1 MRLVKILLFVILTA
15 SSFTTAAEEGARSLA
30 ELFRAVDP
38 SVVEI
43 MTVQQVVADQ
53 GPARRVAAGS
63 QGSGFLI
70 SSDGRIMTAA
80 HVVQV
85 ADKIT
90 VKFVTGDEVP
100 ARVLASDPSSDVALI
115 QAESVPEGVTPA
127 QLGDSDAASVG
138 DQVFVIGAPFG
149 IAHSLSVGHISARR
163 APNHLFGGFEKVELL
178 QTDAAIN
185 QGNSGGP
192 MFNMRGEVIGVVSHI
207 FSTSGGFQG
216 LGFVVTSNLAMKVLI
231 DDPTAWTGLH
241 GQLVDGPVAAAL
253 NIPQSAG
260 ILVEN
265 VATGSLG
272 SALGL
277 RAGDLKTTIAGEDL
291 TLGGDIIL
299 SVHGVRIGEPDFYE
313 KMLAKRKALGADDP
327 FEVTVLRSGNVIKL
341 SKPLSVLTAKK

>member
-1 MRLVKILLFVILTA
+1 MKLTRSLVFVVLTA
-15 SSFTTAAEEGARSLA
+15 QSVTTAAQEEARSLA

-43 MTVQQVVADQ
+43 TTVQQVVADQ

-63 QGSGFLI
+63 QGSGFVI

-85 ADKIT
+85 ADTIT
-90 VKFVTGDEVP
+90 VKFVDGSEAP
-100 ARVLASDPSSDVALI
+100 ARVLASDPSADVALI
-115 QAESVPEGVTPA
+115 QAESVPAGITPA
-127 QLGDSDAASVG
+127 QLGDSDTASVG
-138 DQVFVIGAPFG
+138 DQIFVIGAPYG

-163 APNHLFGGFEKVELL
+163 APDHLFGGFEQVELL

-216 LGFVVTSNLAMKVLI
+216 LGFVITSNLAMKVLI
-231 DDPTAWTGLH
+231 DDPTSWTGLH
-241 GQLVDGPVAAAL
+241 GRVIEGPLAAAL
-253 NIPQSAG
+253 NLPQSAG
-260 ILVEN
+260 IVVEA
-265 VATGSLG
+265 VATGSPA

-277 RAGDLKTTIAGEDL
+277 RAGDLKATIAGQDL
-291 TLGGDIIL
+291 ILGGDIIL
-299 SVHGVRIGEPDFYE
+299 AVHGVRIGEPGAFE
-313 KMLAKRKALGADDP
+313 KIAARRKALGADDQ
-327 FEVTVLRSGNVIKL
+327 FEVTVLRRGDVITLRNKVSIL
-341 SKPLSVLTAKK
+341 GFK

>member
-1 MRLVKILLFVILTA
+1 MRFQCVLLAFGLA
-15 SSFTTAAEEGARSLA
+15 TAALAIGSAEEAPELSD
-30 ELFRAVDP
+30 LFRAVDP

-43 MTVQQVVADQ
+43 TTVQQVVTDQ

-80 HVVQV
+80 HVIQV
-85 ADKIT
+85 ADTIT
-90 VKFVTGDEVP
+90 VKFVDGSEAP

-115 QAESVPEGVTPA
+115 QAESVPAGVTPA
-127 QLGDSDAASVG
+127 QLGDSDAAAVG
-138 DQVFVIGAPFG
+138 DQIFVIGAPYG

-192 MFNMRGEVIGVVSHI
+192 MFNMRGEVIGIVSHI

-216 LGFVVTSNLAMKVLI
+216 LGFVITSNLAMKVLI
-231 DDPTAWTGLH
+231 DDPTSWTGLH
-241 GQLVDGPVAAAL
+241 GRVIEGPLAAAL
-253 NIPQSAG
+253 NLPQSAG
-260 ILVEN
+260 IVVEA
-265 VATGSLG
+265 VAAGSPA

-277 RAGDLKTTIAGEDL
+277 RAGDLKAMIAGQDL

-299 SVHGVRIGEPDFYE
+299 AVHGVRIGEPGAYE
-313 KMLAKRKALGADDP
+313 KIAARRKALGADDQ
-327 FEVTVLRSGNVIKL
+327 FEVSILRSGNVIKL
-341 SKPLSVLTAKK
+341 SKMVSVLGFK